1 MSDCLDCF
9 FCFTLSPVNYTL
21 AISGKQGNSGRLAAE
36 LVFTERHLIGFGIL
50 RYYCNFL
57 LASTIFQRV
66 PALVS
71 RIYLGKEVIV
81 VPSQEAEELVL
92 LSALTAITLARGMSV
107 FEITLT
113 GSFLTA
119 VADQLFLLAVV
130 LEEEEVQ

>member
-1 MSDCLDCF
+1 M
-9 FCFTLSPVNYTL
+9 
-21 AISGKQGNSGRLAAE
+21 
-36 LVFTERHLIGFGIL
+36 
-50 RYYCNFL
+50 
-57 LASTIFQRV
+57 
-66 PALVS
+66 VS